1 MLTVLTYTSFSLSV
15 IKRGDIYVFVYL
27 KHNWL
32 SLDWC
37 RIQEMNFDTF
47 NVINLIDS
55 FKRMLHPM
63 HAILFSSSVFPVIR
77 SNYICQCK
85 PHFASCRN
93 YGRHSGKCHVSRQ
106 VVRGGAIPSECH
118 ISSIFAHYD
127 TMLCHILWYDWHI
140 IGLEYCPSR
149 DKTTTLWPNLLW
161 GIICGLPR
169 WVWRQN
175 PVCLHQLMYLECLRL
190 IILYAFHFRNCS

>member
-93 YGRHSGKCHVSRQ
+93 YGRHSGKCHLSQQ
-106 VVRGGAIPSECH
+106 VVRGGAIPMQWVPYFLDICS
-118 ISSIFAHYD
+118 
-127 TMLCHILWYDWHI
+127 LWYNAFPYIMIW
-140 IGLEYCPSR
+140 LAYNWTR
-149 DKTTTLWPNLLW
+149 
-161 GIICGLPR
+161 
-169 WVWRQN
+169 
-175 PVCLHQLMYLECLRL
+175 
-190 IILYAFHFRNCS
+190 ILSQQG